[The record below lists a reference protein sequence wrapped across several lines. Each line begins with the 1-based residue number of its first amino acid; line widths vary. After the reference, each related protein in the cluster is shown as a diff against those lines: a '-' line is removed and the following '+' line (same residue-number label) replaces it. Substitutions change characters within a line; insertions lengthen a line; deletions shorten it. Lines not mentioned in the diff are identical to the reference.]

1 MSLVKVYLVLPAI
14 ILTNASSCSIS
25 SHLSVEYQS
34 GSSVIDVTLPY
45 WNFIMIFNP
54 NQVTWT
60 LRKGVKLPFAPQ
72 ENIDSVNNNPVES
85 VPNFQL
91 TKTVVNSVDAPLNQV
106 AASSG
111 DNSLTHNNEPSIAKV
126 GAPVSINVGAD
137 NNAVSPVAPVTETVA
152 HITDSSANAS
162 QEVASL
168 ATTST
173 ATAQTATS
181 APATPTPATS
191 TPLPSQEASTVTAAP
206 SANDT
211 APVVDGR
218 VVDKSVLENV
228 KESFPR
234 WKTLPYKLRSKRAD
248 LFINLNSD
256 VPFLQSL
263 VDFLKS
269 KGLDIKPYDDSVN
282 YLPSDILL
290 LDKTDLVRQG
300 TVYVLQAGKR
310 AIWNELLIEFGDIL
324 K

>member
-1 MSLVKVYLVLPAI
+1 
-14 ILTNASSCSIS
+14 
-25 SHLSVEYQS
+25 
-34 GSSVIDVTLPY
+34 
-45 WNFIMIFNP
+45 MIFNP

-60 LRKGVKLPFAPQ
+60 LRKGVKLPFAPH
-72 ENIDSVNNNPVES
+72 ENIESVNNNSAER
-85 VPNFQL
+85 VPNSQV
-91 TKTVVNSVDAPLNQV
+91 TNAVVNTVDAPLNQA
-106 AASSG
+106 AASFV
-111 DNSLTHNNEPSIAKV
+111 DTSLTHNNEPSIFKV
-126 GAPVSINVGAD
+126 DTHASINVGSD
-137 NNAVSPVAPVTETVA
+137 NSSIPTEATITENVDPVSESNANNVQVTATA
-152 HITDSSANAS
+152 TPTTATPTTATPTT
-162 QEVASL
+162 ATPTTATPTT

-173 ATAQTATS
+173 VDPTS
-181 APATPTPATS
+181 SHT
-191 TPLPSQEASTVTAAP
+191 QEALSAIAAP
-206 SANDT
+206 PANNT

-234 WKTLPYKLRSKRAD
+234 WKTLPYKLRAKRAD

-310 AIWNELLIEFGDIL
+310 AIWNELLIEFGDRL

>member
-1 MSLVKVYLVLPAI
+1 
-14 ILTNASSCSIS
+14 
-25 SHLSVEYQS
+25 
-34 GSSVIDVTLPY
+34 
-45 WNFIMIFNP
+45 MIFNP

-60 LRKGVKLPFAPQ
+60 LRKDVKLPFAPQ
-72 ENIDSVNNNPVES
+72 ENGDPVNYKPVES
-85 VPNFQL
+85 VTSSQL
-91 TKTVVNSVDAPLNQV
+91 TQAVANTVDSPLNQV
-106 AASSG
+106 ATRSV
-111 DNSLTHNNEPSIAKV
+111 DTTLTHNEEPSIAKV

-152 HITDSSANAS
+152 PVTDSSANAS

-181 APATPTPATS
+181 ATVPSSLAAP
-191 TPLPSQEASTVTAAP
+191 TPLPSQEFSPATAALP
-206 SANDT
+206 ENDT

-234 WKTLPYKLRSKRAD
+234 WKTLPYKLRAKRAD

-310 AIWNELLIEFGDIL
+310 AIWNELLIEFGDRL

>member
-1 MSLVKVYLVLPAI
+1 
-14 ILTNASSCSIS
+14 
-25 SHLSVEYQS
+25 
-34 GSSVIDVTLPY
+34 
-45 WNFIMIFNP
+45 MIFNP

-152 HITDSSANAS
+152 PISDSSANTS

-191 TPLPSQEASTVTAAP
+191 APATSTPLPSQESSTVTAAP

-234 WKTLPYKLRSKRAD
+234 WKTLPYKLRAKRAD

-310 AIWNELLIEFGDIL
+310 AIWNELLIEFGDRL

>member
-1 MSLVKVYLVLPAI
+1 
-14 ILTNASSCSIS
+14 
-25 SHLSVEYQS
+25 
-34 GSSVIDVTLPY
+34 
-45 WNFIMIFNP
+45 MIFNP

-111 DNSLTHNNEPSIAKV
+111 ENSLTHNNEPSIAKV

-137 NNAVSPVAPVTETVA
+137 NNALSTVAPVTETVA
-152 HITDSSANAS
+152 PVTDSSANAS

-181 APATPTPATS
+181 ATVTSSLATP
-191 TPLPSQEASTVTAAP
+191 TPLPSQESSPATAALP
-206 SANDT
+206 ENDT

-234 WKTLPYKLRSKRAD
+234 WKTLPYKLRAKRAD

-310 AIWNELLIEFGDIL
+310 AIWNELLIEFGDRL

>member
-1 MSLVKVYLVLPAI
+1 
-14 ILTNASSCSIS
+14 
-25 SHLSVEYQS
+25 
-34 GSSVIDVTLPY
+34 
-45 WNFIMIFNP
+45 MIFNP

-72 ENIDSVNNNPVES
+72 ENIESVNNNSAER
-85 VPNFQL
+85 VPNSQV
-91 TKTVVNSVDAPLNQV
+91 TNAVVNTVDAHLNQV
-106 AASSG
+106 AASFV
-111 DNSLTHNNEPSIAKV
+111 DTSLTHNNETSIFKV
-126 GAPVSINVGAD
+126 DTHASINVGP
-137 NNAVSPVAPVTETVA
+137 NNSSIPTEATITEHVDSVSESNANNVQVTATA
-152 HITDSSANAS
+152 TPTT
-162 QEVASL
+162 

-173 ATAQTATS
+173 VDPTS
-181 APATPTPATS
+181 SHT
-191 TPLPSQEASTVTAAP
+191 QEALSATAAP
-206 SANDT
+206 PANNT

-234 WKTLPYKLRSKRAD
+234 WKTLPYKLRAKSAD

-310 AIWNELLIEFGDIL
+310 AIWNELLIEFGDRL

>member
-1 MSLVKVYLVLPAI
+1 
-14 ILTNASSCSIS
+14 
-25 SHLSVEYQS
+25 
-34 GSSVIDVTLPY
+34 
-45 WNFIMIFNP
+45 MIFNP

-85 VPNFQL
+85 VPNSQL
-91 TKTVVNSVDAPLNQV
+91 TKTVVNSVDVPLNQV
-106 AASSG
+106 ATSSG

-168 ATTST
+168 SPTST

-181 APATPTPATS
+181 APATS

-211 APVVDGR
+211 SPVVDGR

-234 WKTLPYKLRSKRAD
+234 WKTLPYKLRAKRAD

-310 AIWNELLIEFGDIL
+310 AIWNELLIEFGDRL

>member
-1 MSLVKVYLVLPAI
+1 
-14 ILTNASSCSIS
+14 
-25 SHLSVEYQS
+25 
-34 GSSVIDVTLPY
+34 
-45 WNFIMIFNP
+45 MIFNP

-72 ENIDSVNNNPVES
+72 ENIESVNNNSAER
-85 VPNFQL
+85 VPNSQV
-91 TKTVVNSVDAPLNQV
+91 TNAVVNTVDAHLNQV
-106 AASSG
+106 VASFV
-111 DNSLTHNNEPSIAKV
+111 DTSLTHNNEPSIFKV
-126 GAPVSINVGAD
+126 DTPASINVGPD
-137 NNAVSPVAPVTETVA
+137 NSSIPTEATITENVDPVSESNANNVQVTATA
-152 HITDSSANAS
+152 TPTT
-162 QEVASL
+162 

-173 ATAQTATS
+173 VDLTS
-181 APATPTPATS
+181 SHT
-191 TPLPSQEASTVTAAP
+191 QEALSATAAP

-234 WKTLPYKLRSKRAD
+234 WKTLPYKLRAKRAD

-310 AIWNELLIEFGDIL
+310 AIWNELLIEFGDRL

>member
-1 MSLVKVYLVLPAI
+1 
-14 ILTNASSCSIS
+14 
-25 SHLSVEYQS
+25 
-34 GSSVIDVTLPY
+34 
-45 WNFIMIFNP
+45 MIFNP

-106 AASSG
+106 ATSSV
-111 DNSLTHNNEPSIAKV
+111 DTTLTHNEEPSIAKV

-181 APATPTPATS
+181 ATVTS
-191 TPLPSQEASTVTAAP
+191 SLAAPTPLPSQESSPATAALP
-206 SANDT
+206 ENDT

-234 WKTLPYKLRSKRAD
+234 WKTLPYKLRAKRAD

-310 AIWNELLIEFGDIL
+310 AIWNELLIEFGDRL

>member
-1 MSLVKVYLVLPAI
+1 
-14 ILTNASSCSIS
+14 
-25 SHLSVEYQS
+25 
-34 GSSVIDVTLPY
+34 
-45 WNFIMIFNP
+45 MIFNP

-85 VPNFQL
+85 VPNSQL
-91 TKTVVNSVDAPLNQV
+91 TKTVVNSVDVPLNQV
-106 AASSG
+106 ATSSG

-168 ATTST
+168 SPTST

-191 TPLPSQEASTVTAAP
+191 TPLPSQEASTVTVTP

-234 WKTLPYKLRSKRAD
+234 WKTLPYKLRSKSAD

-310 AIWNELLIEFGDIL
+310 AIWNELLIEFGDRL

>member
-1 MSLVKVYLVLPAI
+1 
-14 ILTNASSCSIS
+14 
-25 SHLSVEYQS
+25 
-34 GSSVIDVTLPY
+34 
-45 WNFIMIFNP
+45 MIFNP

-85 VPNFQL
+85 VPNSQL
-91 TKTVVNSVDAPLNQV
+91 TKTVVNSVDVPLNQV
-106 AASSG
+106 ATSSG

-168 ATTST
+168 SPTST

-191 TPLPSQEASTVTAAP
+191 TPLPSQEASTVTATP

-234 WKTLPYKLRSKRAD
+234 WKTLPYKLRAKRAD

-300 TVYVLQAGKR
+300 TVYVLQVGKR
-310 AIWNELLIEFGDIL
+310 AIWNELLIEFGDRL

>member
-1 MSLVKVYLVLPAI
+1 
-14 ILTNASSCSIS
+14 
-25 SHLSVEYQS
+25 
-34 GSSVIDVTLPY
+34 
-45 WNFIMIFNP
+45 MIFNP

-106 AASSG
+106 ATSSV
-111 DNSLTHNNEPSIAKV
+111 DTTLTHNEEPSIAKV

-191 TPLPSQEASTVTAAP
+191 TSLTSQEASTVTAAP

-234 WKTLPYKLRSKRAD
+234 WKTLPYKLRSKSSD

-310 AIWNELLIEFGDIL
+310 AIWNELLIEFADRL

>member
-1 MSLVKVYLVLPAI
+1 
-14 ILTNASSCSIS
+14 
-25 SHLSVEYQS
+25 
-34 GSSVIDVTLPY
+34 
-45 WNFIMIFNP
+45 MIFNP

-60 LRKGVKLPFAPQ
+60 LRKGVKLPFAPH

-126 GAPVSINVGAD
+126 GAPVSVNVGAD

-152 HITDSSANAS
+152 HITDIRANAS
-162 QEVASL
+162 QEVANLSP
-168 ATTST
+168 TST

-181 APATPTPATS
+181 APATPAPATPTPATSTPATSTPATSTPATS

-234 WKTLPYKLRSKRAD
+234 WKSLPYKLRAKRAD

-310 AIWNELLIEFGDIL
+310 AIWNELLIEFGDRL

>member
-1 MSLVKVYLVLPAI
+1 
-14 ILTNASSCSIS
+14 
-25 SHLSVEYQS
+25 
-34 GSSVIDVTLPY
+34 
-45 WNFIMIFNP
+45 MIFNP

-60 LRKGVKLPFAPQ
+60 LRKDVKLPFAPQ
-72 ENIDSVNNNPVES
+72 ENGDPVNYKPVES
-85 VPNFQL
+85 VTSSQL
-91 TKTVVNSVDAPLNQV
+91 TQAVANTVDSPLNQV
-106 AASSG
+106 ATRSV
-111 DNSLTHNNEPSIAKV
+111 DTTLTHNEEPSIAKV
-126 GAPVSINVGAD
+126 GVPVSINVCSD
-137 NNAVSPVAPVTETVA
+137 NVVSPVTPVTETVA
-152 HITDSSANAS
+152 PVTDSSANAS

-181 APATPTPATS
+181 ATVTSLLATP
-191 TPLPSQEASTVTAAP
+191 TPLPSQEFLPATAALP
-206 SANDT
+206 ENDT

-234 WKTLPYKLRSKRAD
+234 WKTLPYKLRAKRAD

-310 AIWNELLIEFGDIL
+310 AIWNELLIEFGDRL

>member
-1 MSLVKVYLVLPAI
+1 
-14 ILTNASSCSIS
+14 
-25 SHLSVEYQS
+25 
-34 GSSVIDVTLPY
+34 
-45 WNFIMIFNP
+45 MIFNP

-60 LRKGVKLPFAPQ
+60 LRKGVKLPYAPQ
-72 ENIDSVNNNPVES
+72 GNFESVNNNPVES
-85 VPNFQL
+85 VSNIQSVQAVGN
-91 TKTVVNSVDAPLNQV
+91 TVDASLNQV

-111 DNSLTHNNEPSIAKV
+111 DTTLTHNEEPSIAKV
-126 GAPVSINVGAD
+126 DAPVSINVGPD
-137 NNAVSPVAPVTETVA
+137 NSSITSAASVTETVA
-152 HITDSSANAS
+152 SITESSADNAQVTATATPS
-162 QEVASL
+162 I

-173 ATAQTATS
+173 VDPTS
-181 APATPTPATS
+181 SLTQEALPATT
-191 TPLPSQEASTVTAAP
+191 AP

-234 WKTLPYKLRSKRAD
+234 WKTLPYKLRAKRAD

-310 AIWNELLIEFGDIL
+310 AIWNELLLEFGDRL

>member
-1 MSLVKVYLVLPAI
+1 
-14 ILTNASSCSIS
+14 
-25 SHLSVEYQS
+25 
-34 GSSVIDVTLPY
+34 
-45 WNFIMIFNP
+45 MIFNP

-60 LRKGVKLPFAPQ
+60 LRKDVKLPFAPQ
-72 ENIDSVNNNPVES
+72 ENGDPVNYKPVES
-85 VPNFQL
+85 VTSSQL
-91 TKTVVNSVDAPLNQV
+91 TQAVANTVDSPLNQV
-106 AASSG
+106 ATSSV
-111 DNSLTHNNEPSIAKV
+111 DTSLTHNYEPSIAKV

-168 ATTST
+168 SPTST

-181 APATPTPATS
+181 ATVTSSLATP
-191 TPLPSQEASTVTAAP
+191 TPLPSQESSPATAALP
-206 SANDT
+206 ENDT

-234 WKTLPYKLRSKRAD
+234 WKTLPYKLRSKSAD

-310 AIWNELLIEFGDIL
+310 AIWNELLIEFGDRL

>member
-1 MSLVKVYLVLPAI
+1 
-14 ILTNASSCSIS
+14 
-25 SHLSVEYQS
+25 
-34 GSSVIDVTLPY
+34 
-45 WNFIMIFNP
+45 MIFNP

-60 LRKGVKLPFAPQ
+60 LRKGVKLPFAPH
-72 ENIDSVNNNPVES
+72 ENIESVNNNSAER
-85 VPNFQL
+85 VPNSQV
-91 TKTVVNSVDAPLNQV
+91 TNAVVNTVDAPLNQA
-106 AASSG
+106 AASFV
-111 DNSLTHNNEPSIAKV
+111 DTSLTHNNEPSIFKV
-126 GAPVSINVGAD
+126 DTHASINVGSD
-137 NNAVSPVAPVTETVA
+137 NSSIPTEATITENVDPVSERNANNVQVTATA
-152 HITDSSANAS
+152 TPTT
-162 QEVASL
+162 

-173 ATAQTATS
+173 VDPTS
-181 APATPTPATS
+181 SHT
-191 TPLPSQEASTVTAAP
+191 QEALSAIAAP
-206 SANDT
+206 PANNT

-234 WKTLPYKLRSKRAD
+234 WKTLPYKLRAKRAD

-310 AIWNELLIEFGDIL
+310 AIWNELLIEFGDRL

>member
-1 MSLVKVYLVLPAI
+1 
-14 ILTNASSCSIS
+14 
-25 SHLSVEYQS
+25 
-34 GSSVIDVTLPY
+34 
-45 WNFIMIFNP
+45 MIFNP

-168 ATTST
+168 SPTST

-206 SANDT
+206 SENDT
-211 APVVDGR
+211 ATVVDGR

-310 AIWNELLIEFGDIL
+310 AIWDELLIEFGDRL

>member
-1 MSLVKVYLVLPAI
+1 
-14 ILTNASSCSIS
+14 
-25 SHLSVEYQS
+25 
-34 GSSVIDVTLPY
+34 
-45 WNFIMIFNP
+45 MIFNP

-106 AASSG
+106 ATSSV
-111 DNSLTHNNEPSIAKV
+111 DTTLTHNEEPSIAKV

-191 TPLPSQEASTVTAAP
+191 TSLTSQEASTVTAAP

-234 WKTLPYKLRSKRAD
+234 WKTLPYKLRSKSSD

-310 AIWNELLIEFGDIL
+310 AIWNELLIEFGDLSLIHI
-324 K
+324 

>member
-1 MSLVKVYLVLPAI
+1 
-14 ILTNASSCSIS
+14 
-25 SHLSVEYQS
+25 
-34 GSSVIDVTLPY
+34 
-45 WNFIMIFNP
+45 MIFNP

-60 LRKGVKLPFAPQ
+60 LRKDVKLPFAPQ
-72 ENIDSVNNNPVES
+72 ENGDPVNYKPVES
-85 VPNFQL
+85 VTSSQL
-91 TKTVVNSVDAPLNQV
+91 TQAVANTVDSPLNQV
-106 AASSG
+106 ATSSV
-111 DNSLTHNNEPSIAKV
+111 DTTLTHNEEPSIAKV

-152 HITDSSANAS
+152 PVTDSSANAS

-181 APATPTPATS
+181 APATPTPATPTPATS

-234 WKTLPYKLRSKRAD
+234 WKTLPYKLRAKRAD

-310 AIWNELLIEFGDIL
+310 AIWNELLIEFGDRL

>member
-1 MSLVKVYLVLPAI
+1 
-14 ILTNASSCSIS
+14 
-25 SHLSVEYQS
+25 
-34 GSSVIDVTLPY
+34 
-45 WNFIMIFNP
+45 MIFNP

-152 HITDSSANAS
+152 PISDSSANTS

-191 TPLPSQEASTVTAAP
+191 APATSTPLPSQESSTVTAAP

-234 WKTLPYKLRSKRAD
+234 WKTLPYKLRAKRAD

-310 AIWNELLIEFGDIL
+310 AIWNELLIEFGDRL
-324 K
+324 KWPCLKDIRLESLHEMICL

>member
-1 MSLVKVYLVLPAI
+1 
-14 ILTNASSCSIS
+14 
-25 SHLSVEYQS
+25 
-34 GSSVIDVTLPY
+34 
-45 WNFIMIFNP
+45 MIFNP

-72 ENIDSVNNNPVES
+72 ENIDSVNNNPVEG
-85 VPNFQL
+85 VPNSQL
-91 TKTVVNSVDAPLNQV
+91 TKTVVNSVDVPLNQV

-168 ATTST
+168 SPTST

-191 TPLPSQEASTVTAAP
+191 TPLPSQEASTVTATP

-234 WKTLPYKLRSKRAD
+234 WKTLPYKLRAKRAD

-310 AIWNELLIEFGDIL
+310 AIWNELLIEFGDRL

>member
-1 MSLVKVYLVLPAI
+1 
-14 ILTNASSCSIS
+14 
-25 SHLSVEYQS
+25 
-34 GSSVIDVTLPY
+34 
-45 WNFIMIFNP
+45 MIFNP

-60 LRKGVKLPFAPQ
+60 LRKGVKFPFAPQ
-72 ENIDSVNNNPVES
+72 ENGDPVNNKPVES
-85 VPNFQL
+85 VTSSQL
-91 TKTVVNSVDAPLNQV
+91 TQAVANTVDVPLNQV
-106 AASSG
+106 ASSSV
-111 DNSLTHNNEPSIAKV
+111 DTSLTHNNEPSIAKV
-126 GAPVSINVGAD
+126 GVPVSINVGSD
-137 NNAVSPVAPVTETVA
+137 NAVSHVAPVTEKVA
-152 HITDSSANAS
+152 PISDSSANNVQVTAT
-162 QEVASL
+162 ATPTT

-173 ATAQTATS
+173 DAPTS
-181 APATPTPATS
+181 SHT
-191 TPLPSQEASTVTAAP
+191 QEALSATAAP
-206 SANDT
+206 PANNT

-234 WKTLPYKLRSKRAD
+234 WKTLPYKLRAKRAD

-269 KGLDIKPYDDSVN
+269 KDLDIKPYDDSVN

-300 TVYVLQAGKR
+300 TIYVLQAGKR
-310 AIWNELLIEFGDIL
+310 AIWNELLIEFGDRL

>member
-1 MSLVKVYLVLPAI
+1 
-14 ILTNASSCSIS
+14 
-25 SHLSVEYQS
+25 
-34 GSSVIDVTLPY
+34 
-45 WNFIMIFNP
+45 MIFNP

-168 ATTST
+168 SPTST

-181 APATPTPATS
+181 ATVTSSLATP

-310 AIWNELLIEFGDIL
+310 AIWDELLIEFGDRL

>member
-1 MSLVKVYLVLPAI
+1 
-14 ILTNASSCSIS
+14 
-25 SHLSVEYQS
+25 
-34 GSSVIDVTLPY
+34 
-45 WNFIMIFNP
+45 MIFNP

-60 LRKGVKLPFAPQ
+60 LRKDVKLPFAPQ
-72 ENIDSVNNNPVES
+72 ENGDPVNYKPVES
-85 VPNFQL
+85 VTSSQL
-91 TKTVVNSVDAPLNQV
+91 TQAVANTVDSPLNQV
-106 AASSG
+106 ATRSV
-111 DNSLTHNNEPSIAKV
+111 DTTLTHNEEPSIAKV

-152 HITDSSANAS
+152 PVTDSSANAS
-162 QEVASL
+162 HEVASL

-234 WKTLPYKLRSKRAD
+234 WKTLPYKLRAKRAD

-310 AIWNELLIEFGDIL
+310 AIWNELLIEFGDRL

>member
-1 MSLVKVYLVLPAI
+1 
-14 ILTNASSCSIS
+14 
-25 SHLSVEYQS
+25 
-34 GSSVIDVTLPY
+34 
-45 WNFIMIFNP
+45 MIFNP

-72 ENIDSVNNNPVES
+72 ENIDSVNNNPVEG
-85 VPNFQL
+85 VPNSQL
-91 TKTVVNSVDAPLNQV
+91 TKTVVNSVDVPLNQV
-106 AASSG
+106 ATSSG
-111 DNSLTHNNEPSIAKV
+111 DNSLTHNNEPPIAKV

-168 ATTST
+168 SPTST

-191 TPLPSQEASTVTAAP
+191 TPLPSQEASTVTATS

-234 WKTLPYKLRSKRAD
+234 WKTLPYKLRAKRAD

-310 AIWNELLIEFGDIL
+310 AIWNELLIEFGDRL

>member
-1 MSLVKVYLVLPAI
+1 
-14 ILTNASSCSIS
+14 
-25 SHLSVEYQS
+25 
-34 GSSVIDVTLPY
+34 
-45 WNFIMIFNP
+45 MIFNP

-60 LRKGVKLPFAPQ
+60 LRKDVKLPFAPQ
-72 ENIDSVNNNPVES
+72 ENGDPVNYKPVES
-85 VPNFQL
+85 VTSSQL
-91 TKTVVNSVDAPLNQV
+91 TQAVVNTVDSPLNQV
-106 AASSG
+106 ATRSV
-111 DNSLTHNNEPSIAKV
+111 DTTLTHNEEPSIAKV

-137 NNAVSPVAPVTETVA
+137 NNAVLPVAPVTETVA
-152 HITDSSANAS
+152 PVTDSSANAS

-234 WKTLPYKLRSKRAD
+234 WKTLPYKLRAKRAD

-310 AIWNELLIEFGDIL
+310 AIWNELLIEFGDRL

>member
-1 MSLVKVYLVLPAI
+1 
-14 ILTNASSCSIS
+14 
-25 SHLSVEYQS
+25 
-34 GSSVIDVTLPY
+34 
-45 WNFIMIFNP
+45 MIFNP

-60 LRKGVKLPFAPQ
+60 LRKGVKLPFAPH

-152 HITDSSANAS
+152 HITDIRANAS
-162 QEVASL
+162 QEVANLSP
-168 ATTST
+168 TST

-181 APATPTPATS
+181 APATPAPATPTPATPTPATSTPATS

-234 WKTLPYKLRSKRAD
+234 WKSLPYKLRAKRAD

-300 TVYVLQAGKR
+300 TVYVLQVGKR
-310 AIWNELLIEFGDIL
+310 AIWNELLIEFGDRL

>member
-1 MSLVKVYLVLPAI
+1 
-14 ILTNASSCSIS
+14 
-25 SHLSVEYQS
+25 
-34 GSSVIDVTLPY
+34 
-45 WNFIMIFNP
+45 MIFNP

-85 VPNFQL
+85 VPNSQL
-91 TKTVVNSVDAPLNQV
+91 TKTVVNSVDVPLNQV
-106 AASSG
+106 ATSSV
-111 DNSLTHNNEPSIAKV
+111 DTTLTHNEEPSIAKV

-137 NNAVSPVAPVTETVA
+137 NNAVSPVAPVSETVA

-191 TPLPSQEASTVTAAP
+191 TPLPSQESSPATAALP
-206 SANDT
+206 ENDT

-310 AIWNELLIEFGDIL
+310 AIWNELLIEFGDRL

>member
-1 MSLVKVYLVLPAI
+1 
-14 ILTNASSCSIS
+14 
-25 SHLSVEYQS
+25 
-34 GSSVIDVTLPY
+34 
-45 WNFIMIFNP
+45 MIFNP

-72 ENIDSVNNNPVES
+72 ENGDPVNYKPVES
-85 VPNFQL
+85 VTSSQL
-91 TKTVVNSVDAPLNQV
+91 TQAVANTVDSPLNQV
-106 AASSG
+106 ATSSV
-111 DNSLTHNNEPSIAKV
+111 DTSLTHNYEPSIAKV
-126 GAPVSINVGAD
+126 GAPVSINVCSD
-137 NNAVSPVAPVTETVA
+137 NAVSPVAPVTETVA
-152 HITDSSANAS
+152 PVTDSSANAS
-162 QEVASL
+162 QEVASI

-173 ATAQTATS
+173 
-181 APATPTPATS
+181 ATPTPATS

-234 WKTLPYKLRSKRAD
+234 WKTLPYKLRAKRAD

-310 AIWNELLIEFGDIL
+310 AIWNELLIEFGDRL

>member
-1 MSLVKVYLVLPAI
+1 
-14 ILTNASSCSIS
+14 
-25 SHLSVEYQS
+25 
-34 GSSVIDVTLPY
+34 
-45 WNFIMIFNP
+45 MIFNP

-91 TKTVVNSVDAPLNQV
+91 TKTVVNSVDASLNQV
-106 AASSG
+106 ATSSV
-111 DNSLTHNNEPSIAKV
+111 DTTLTHNEEPSIAKV

-234 WKTLPYKLRSKRAD
+234 WKTLPYKLRAKRAD

-310 AIWNELLIEFGDIL
+310 AIWNELLIEFGDRL

>member
-1 MSLVKVYLVLPAI
+1 
-14 ILTNASSCSIS
+14 
-25 SHLSVEYQS
+25 
-34 GSSVIDVTLPY
+34 
-45 WNFIMIFNP
+45 MIFNP

-85 VPNFQL
+85 VPNSQL
-91 TKTVVNSVDAPLNQV
+91 TKTVVNSVDVPLNQV
-106 AASSG
+106 ATSSG

-168 ATTST
+168 SPTST

-181 APATPTPATS
+181 APVTSSLAAPTPATSTPATS

-211 APVVDGR
+211 SPVVDGR

-234 WKTLPYKLRSKRAD
+234 WKTLPYKLRAKRAD

-310 AIWNELLIEFGDIL
+310 AIWNELLIEFGDRL

>member
-1 MSLVKVYLVLPAI
+1 
-14 ILTNASSCSIS
+14 
-25 SHLSVEYQS
+25 
-34 GSSVIDVTLPY
+34 
-45 WNFIMIFNP
+45 MIFNP

-60 LRKGVKLPFAPQ
+60 LRKDVKLPFAPQ
-72 ENIDSVNNNPVES
+72 ENGDPVNYKPVES
-85 VPNFQL
+85 VTSSQL
-91 TKTVVNSVDAPLNQV
+91 TQAVANTVDSPLNQV
-106 AASSG
+106 ATRSV
-111 DNSLTHNNEPSIAKV
+111 DTTLTHNEEPSIAKV

-152 HITDSSANAS
+152 PVTDSSANAS

-181 APATPTPATS
+181 APATPAPATPTPATS

-234 WKTLPYKLRSKRAD
+234 WKTLPYKLRAKRAD

-310 AIWNELLIEFGDIL
+310 AIWNELLIEFGDRL

>member
-1 MSLVKVYLVLPAI
+1 
-14 ILTNASSCSIS
+14 
-25 SHLSVEYQS
+25 
-34 GSSVIDVTLPY
+34 
-45 WNFIMIFNP
+45 MIFNP

-60 LRKGVKLPFAPQ
+60 LRKDVKLPFAPQ
-72 ENIDSVNNNPVES
+72 ENGDPVNYKPVES
-85 VPNFQL
+85 VTSSQL
-91 TKTVVNSVDAPLNQV
+91 TQAVANTVDSPLNQV
-106 AASSG
+106 ATSSV
-111 DNSLTHNNEPSIAKV
+111 DTSLTHNYEPSIAKV

-168 ATTST
+168 SPTST

-181 APATPTPATS
+181 ATVTSSLATP
-191 TPLPSQEASTVTAAP
+191 TPLPSQESSPATAALP
-206 SANDT
+206 ENDT

-234 WKTLPYKLRSKRAD
+234 WKTLPYKLRSKSAD

>member
-1 MSLVKVYLVLPAI
+1 
-14 ILTNASSCSIS
+14 
-25 SHLSVEYQS
+25 
-34 GSSVIDVTLPY
+34 
-45 WNFIMIFNP
+45 MIFNP

-168 ATTST
+168 SLTST

-191 TPLPSQEASTVTAAP
+191 TPLPSQEASPVTAAP

-234 WKTLPYKLRSKRAD
+234 WKTLPYKLRAKRAD

-263 VDFLKS
+263 VVFLKS

-310 AIWNELLIEFGDIL
+310 AIWNELLIEFGDRL

>member
-1 MSLVKVYLVLPAI
+1 
-14 ILTNASSCSIS
+14 
-25 SHLSVEYQS
+25 
-34 GSSVIDVTLPY
+34 
-45 WNFIMIFNP
+45 MIFNP

-60 LRKGVKLPFAPQ
+60 LRKDVKLPFAPQ
-72 ENIDSVNNNPVES
+72 ENGDPVNYKPVES
-85 VPNFQL
+85 VTSSQL
-91 TKTVVNSVDAPLNQV
+91 TQAVANTVDSPLNQV
-106 AASSG
+106 ATRSV
-111 DNSLTHNNEPSIAKV
+111 DTTLTHNEEPSIAKV

-152 HITDSSANAS
+152 PVTDSSANAS

-181 APATPTPATS
+181 APATPTPATPTPATS

-234 WKTLPYKLRSKRAD
+234 WKTLPYKLRAKRAD

-310 AIWNELLIEFGDIL
+310 AIWNELLIEFGDRL

>member
-1 MSLVKVYLVLPAI
+1 
-14 ILTNASSCSIS
+14 
-25 SHLSVEYQS
+25 
-34 GSSVIDVTLPY
+34 
-45 WNFIMIFNP
+45 MIFNP

-72 ENIDSVNNNPVES
+72 ENVGSVNNNTAES
-85 VPNFQL
+85 VPNSQV
-91 TKTVVNSVDAPLNQV
+91 TNAVVNTVDAPLNQV

-111 DNSLTHNNEPSIAKV
+111 DISLTHNEEPSIAKV
-126 GAPVSINVGAD
+126 DAPVSINVGSD
-137 NNAVSPVAPVTETVA
+137 NSSIATEATVTENIAPVIE
-152 HITDSSANAS
+152 SSANNVQVTATATPS
-162 QEVASL
+162 I

-173 ATAQTATS
+173 VDPTS
-181 APATPTPATS
+181 SHT
-191 TPLPSQEASTVTAAP
+191 QEALSATAAP
-206 SANDT
+206 PANDT

-310 AIWNELLIEFGDIL
+310 AIWNELLIEFGDRL

>member
-1 MSLVKVYLVLPAI
+1 
-14 ILTNASSCSIS
+14 
-25 SHLSVEYQS
+25 
-34 GSSVIDVTLPY
+34 
-45 WNFIMIFNP
+45 MIFNP

-168 ATTST
+168 SLTST

-191 TPLPSQEASTVTAAP
+191 TPLPSQEASPVTAAP

-234 WKTLPYKLRSKRAD
+234 WKTLPYKLRAKRAD

-310 AIWNELLIEFGDIL
+310 AIWNELLIEFEDRL